1 MKKLLYSSLAIAA
14 MAVSCQEAELE
25 NNGAA
30 NNGEVFRI
38 SAALPETK
46 TTLNPEDYTVAWESS
61 DELTVI
67 VNSNTAYKFT
77 NAGGDNFEATGVAL
91 EDGTNTFHVLYPYSE
106 FVYSVDEN
114 GVTCGQ
120 SGSKTYVRIPSE
132 VSASQAGI
140 NNADH
145 VKGVMHGYATVSSV
159 EETPSITMNQLT
171 ALLKID
177 VKNDY
182 SETINVRSITV
193 STDAEGELLSGT
205 FYVNLEDGTVES
217 SGETY
222 THNYTI
228 LGVTDGQIQA
238 GATATFWVSANPFKV
253 PVGSALTI
261 SVEAEQGVVSDE
273 RTYDKELVF
282 AAGTV
287 NTATFDYVAP
297 SVIEKLTVAEF
308 LAKPVDETVFYEL
321 TGTVENITND
331 YFGNFNLTDETGTVL
346 VYGISSSKGAED
358 KNVLSTLGIREGDI
372 ITICGTRGEYGS
384 TIEVMDAYYISHVA
398 VPYCDVTPS
407 TLSVDAAEGA
417 TTFAIESNESWTIS
431 TSNENYKLSKTSG
444 NGDAEITVTYPA
456 NTTAEAITVTFTV
469 TSDSGKKTV
478 TLTHRTAI
486 SEPNE
491 LFISEYIEGSSSEK
505 YIEIYNP
512 TNNEINLDSYS
523 VECYANGN
531 NTPNSNN
538 IHKLTGSIAAK
549 STIVLRNSGAKLYPD
564 AVVSNA
570 ANFNGADG
578 DAISLSKNGN
588 IIDVWGVIG
597 STEDYGKDV
606 TMRRN
611 PDVKFPS
618 ATFNES
624 EWSTFEKDDISDL
637 GKHTMN

>member
-38 SAALPETK
+38 EAPISETK
-46 TTLNPEDYTVAWESS
+46 TVYTPPTKVTWATG
-61 DELTVI
+61 DEITVI
-67 VNSNTAYKFT
+67 VNDTDANKFT
-77 NAGGDNFEATGVAL
+77 NSEGNYFETTEFIPEAGTEYTYHAF
-91 EDGTNTFHVLYPYSE
+91 YPYSS
-106 FVYSVDEN
+106 FVTSVDEA
-114 GVTCGQ
+114 G
-120 SGSKTYVRIPSE
+120 KTDTWISVPSTA
-132 VSASQAGI
+132 SASQNGLNSTA
-140 NNADH
+140 H
-145 VKGVMHGYATVSSV
+145 VQGVLYGDGTATGTEAPV
-159 EETPSITMNQLT
+159 IDMKHLT

-177 VKNDY
+177 VTNNY
-182 SETINVRSITV
+182 SEAITLRSITV
-193 STDAEGELLSGT
+193 STNAAGQYLSGR
-205 FYVNLEDGTVES
+205 FDVNLNDGTLTPNSEQVDRCVS
-217 SGETY
+217 SSTLGISDG
-222 THNYTI
+222 I
-228 LGVTDGQIQA
+228 LEA
-238 GATATFWVSANPFKV
+238 GATASFYLSTTEFTV
-253 PVGSALTI
+253 PVGSTLTI
-261 SVEAEQGVVSDE
+261 SAESDKGTAE
-273 RTYDKELVF
+273 DVRTYQQEMAF

-287 NTATFDYVAP
+287 NNTTFSFENP
-297 SVIEKLTVAEF
+297 EQTIEKLTVAGF

-384 TIEVMDAYYISHVA
+384 TIEVMDAYYISHES

-407 TLSVDAAEGA
+407 TLSVEAAEGT
-417 TTFAIESNESWTIS
+417 TTFTIKSNESWSIES
-431 TSNENYKLSKTSG
+431 SNSSYTVSPASG
-444 NGDAEITVTYPA
+444 EGDAKITVTYPA
-456 NTTAEAITVTFTV
+456 NETDEAITVTFIV
-469 TSDSGKKTV
+469 TSDSGEKTV

-523 VECYANGN
+523 VECYANGK

-549 STIVLRNSGAKLYPD
+549 STIVLRNSSAKLYPD

-570 ANFNGADG
+570 ANFNGEGG

>member
-46 TTLNPEDYTVAWESS
+46 TTLDPDNYTVAWESS

-77 NAGGDNFEATGVAL
+77 NAGGDNFEAAGVAL

-114 GVTCGQ
+114 GVTCGRN
-120 SGSKTYVRIPSE
+120 GSKTYVSIPSE
-132 VSASQAGI
+132 ASETQAGL

-145 VKGVMHGYATVSSV
+145 VKGVMRGYATVSSV

-182 SETINVRSITV
+182 GETINVQRINV
-193 STDAEGELLSGT
+193 STDAKGELLSGT
-205 FYVNLEDGTVES
+205 FYINLENGTVES
-217 SGETY
+217 SGEIY

-228 LGVTDGQIQA
+228 LEVENGQIPA

-253 PVGSALTI
+253 PAGSKLTI
-261 SVEAEQGVVSDE
+261 SVDAEQGVVTDE
-273 RTYDKELVF
+273 RTYEQELVF
-282 AAGTV
+282 EAGTV
-287 NTATFDYVAP
+287 NKTTFDYTTP
-297 SVIEKLTVAEF
+297 SGIEKLTVAEF
-308 LAKPVDETVFYEL
+308 LAKPTGATYYEL
-321 TGTVENITND
+321 TGTISNITNTE
-331 YFGNFNLTDETGTVL
+331 YGNFDLVDETGSVY
-346 VYGISSSKGAED
+346 VYGLTASKVASND
-358 KNVLSTLGIREGDI
+358 KSFSTLGLREGDI
-372 ITICGTRGEYGS
+372 LTLCGTRDAHNGDPQVGGP
-384 TIEVMDAYYISHVA
+384 AYYISHVA

-407 TLSVDAAEGA
+407 TLSVDAAEGT
-417 TTFAIESNESWTIS
+417 TTFAIESNESWEI
-431 TSNENYKLSKTSG
+431 TSSNSSYAVSPESG
-444 NGDAEITVTYPA
+444 KGDAEITVTYPA
-456 NTTAEAITVTFTV
+456 NETDEAITVTFTV
-469 TSDSGKKTV
+469 KSESGEKTV
-478 TLTHRTAI
+478 TLTHRTAM
-486 SEPNE
+486 SEPTE

-523 VECYANGN
+523 VECYANGK

-549 STIVLRNSGAKLYPD
+549 STIVLRNSSAKLYPD

-570 ANFNGADG
+570 ANFNGEGG
-578 DAISLSKNGN
+578 DAVSLSKNGN

-618 ATFNES
+618 VTFNES

>member
-38 SAALPETK
+38 EVPISETK
-46 TTLNPEDYTVAWESS
+46 TVYTPPTKVTWATG
-61 DELTVI
+61 DEITVI
-67 VNSNTAYKFT
+67 VNDTDANKFT
-77 NAGGDNFEATGVAL
+77 NSEGNYFETTEFIPEAGTEYTYHAF
-91 EDGTNTFHVLYPYSE
+91 YPYSS
-106 FVYSVDEN
+106 FVTSVDEA
-114 GVTCGQ
+114 G
-120 SGSKTYVRIPSE
+120 KTDTWISVPSTA
-132 VSASQAGI
+132 SASQNGLNSTA
-140 NNADH
+140 H
-145 VKGVMHGYATVSSV
+145 VQGVLYGDGTATGTDAPV
-159 EETPSITMNQLT
+159 IDMKHLT

-177 VKNDY
+177 VTNNY
-182 SETINVRSITV
+182 SEAITLRSITV
-193 STDAEGELLSGT
+193 STNAAGQYLSGR
-205 FYVNLEDGTVES
+205 FDVNLNDGTLTPNSEQVDRCVS
-217 SGETY
+217 SSTLGISDG
-222 THNYTI
+222 I
-228 LGVTDGQIQA
+228 LEA
-238 GATATFWVSANPFKV
+238 GATASFYLSTTEFTV
-253 PVGSALTI
+253 PVGSTLTI
-261 SVEAEQGVVSDE
+261 SAESDKGTAE
-273 RTYDKELVF
+273 DVRTYPQEMVF

-287 NTATFDYVAP
+287 NNTTFSFENP
-297 SVIEKLTVAEF
+297 EQTIEKLTVAEF
-308 LAKPVDETVFYEL
+308 LAKDVDANTYYEL
-321 TGTVENITND
+321 TGTISNISNTE
-331 YFGNFNLTDETGTVL
+331 YGNFDLVDETGSVY
-346 VYGISSSKGAED
+346 VYGLTASKVASND
-358 KNVLSTLGIREGDI
+358 KSFSTLGLREGDI
-372 ITICGTRGEYGS
+372 LTLYGTRAAYNEDPQVGGP
-384 TIEVMDAYYISHVA
+384 AYYISHVA

-523 VECYANGN
+523 VECYANGK

>member
-46 TTLNPEDYTVAWESS
+46 TTLDPDNYNVAWESS

-217 SGETY
+217 SGKTY

-308 LAKPVDETVFYEL
+308 LAKPTGATYYEL
-321 TGTVENITND
+321 TGTISNISNTE
-331 YFGNFNLTDETGTVL
+331 YGNFDLVDETGS
-346 VYGISSSKGAED
+346 VYVRGLTASKVASND
-358 KNVLSTLGIREGDI
+358 KSFSTLGLREGDI
-372 ITICGTRGEYGS
+372 LTLCGTRDAYNGDPQVGGP
-384 TIEVMDAYYISHVA
+384 AYYISHVA

-417 TTFAIESNESWTIS
+417 TTFAIESNESWKI
-431 TSNENYKLSKTSG
+431 TSSNSSYTVSPASG
-444 NGDAEITVTYPA
+444 EGDAEITVTYPA
-456 NTTAEAITVTFTV
+456 NETADAITVTFTV
-469 TSDSGKKTV
+469 TSDSGEKTV
-478 TLTHRTAI
+478 TLTQRGAGEPQKYYVKVT
-486 SEPNE
+486 SEPTDWSGQYLIINE
-491 LFISEYIEGSSSEK
+491 EELKAFDGSLQDLDVENDFIIVTIDNNRILSTPDIDNSSFTISQISGGYSILSASEFYIYQTSDANGLKSSKTTTGTNTISLNADGSCQIVSGGA
-505 YIEIYNP
+505 ILRYN
-512 TNNEINLDSYS
+512 TASNQERFRYYKSGSYS
-523 VECYANGN
+523 NQE
-531 NTPNSNN
+531 P
-538 IHKLTGSIAAK
+538 IHLYKLQ
-549 STIVLRNSGAKLYPD
+549 
-564 AVVSNA
+564 
-570 ANFNGADG
+570 
-578 DAISLSKNGN
+578 
-588 IIDVWGVIG
+588 
-597 STEDYGKDV
+597 
-606 TMRRN
+606 
-611 PDVKFPS
+611 
-618 ATFNES
+618 
-624 EWSTFEKDDISDL
+624 
-637 GKHTMN
+637 